1 MSCKPDFIV
10 SLYNLIMIIFCFSCM
25 LVKNLFIY
33 YFIKKQVF
41 IGKENSFM
49 LFNFF
54 SSSKFY
60 LSGAYLLDMSQ
71 LFRCV
76 SHLFRYV
83 FGFFKFLYI

>member
-1 MSCKPDFIV
+1 
-10 SLYNLIMIIFCFSCM
+10 M

-76 SHLFRYV
+76 
-83 FGFFKFLYI
+83 